1 MSSGTEHV
9 WIMTADYD
17 LIRSDVLTW
26 LRCEDGIVQTMRP
39 DGALVRLAGPGCP
52 PGFHLALLR
61 EMEIHNRARD
71 DRWTVIITAEITTGV
86 CRWASAQLDD
96 IIEMTGLKS

>member
-1 MSSGTEHV
+1 MTSGTAHA
-9 WIMTADYD
+9 WIMTADGE

-26 LRCEDGIVQTMRP
+26 LRCHDGLVEAACP
-39 DGALVRLAGPGCP
+39 DGASARLAGPGCP

-61 EMEIHNRARD
+61 EMETHSRDRD

-86 CRWASAQLDD
+86 CRWASARLGD
-96 IIEMTGLKS
+96 IAEITGLTD